1 MIIYLLNEVKN
12 LVVGVDGDGVKEVTD
27 ARVGQDGTRHDIL
40 SQRLFTDFADV
51 YTDINR
57 VEEKISSINIDEY
70 HPDKTGKTDVS
81 DYIQDALNRI
91 HNNGSGTLYIPAGKY
106 LIGKRLIIYENT
118 TVKMDNN
125 AILLRGWYT

>member
-1 MIIYLLNEVKN
+1 
-12 LVVGVDGDGVKEVTD
+12 
-27 ARVGQDGTRHDIL
+27 
-40 SQRLFTDFADV
+40 
-51 YTDINR
+51 
-57 VEEKISSINIDEY
+57 INIDEY

-106 LIGKRLIIYENT
+106 LIVKRLIIYENT

-125 AILLRGWYT
+125 AILLRGWGGGFFMNGPSED